1 MSTNRLF
8 SKMIYDHHKKEIIKC
23 ILDTKSHTLL
33 IEPCNVQQTVF
44 LNPANKY
51 VDYSHRIY
59 DLVDDL
65 QTRANDKA
73 DTDMNNPR
81 IAVCMMPE
89 EAWALCTQH
98 EETFSQAF

>member
-1 MSTNRLF
+1 MYIGHQVT
-8 SKMIYDHHKKEIIKC
+8 HII
-23 ILDTKSHTLL
+23 LL

-44 LNPANKY
+44 LIKVNPANKY
-51 VDYSHRIY
+51 LNYSHKIY

-65 QTRANDKA
+65 QTRAHDKA

-81 IAVCMMPE
+81 KAVCRMPE

>member
-1 MSTNRLF
+1 
-8 SKMIYDHHKKEIIKC
+8 MIYDHHKKEIIKC
-23 ILDTKSHTLL
+23 ILDTKSHILL

-51 VDYSHRIY
+51 VNYLHRIY

-65 QTRANDKA
+65 QTRADDKA
-73 DTDMNNPR
+73 DTNPR
-81 IAVCMMPE
+81 IAVCRMSE